1 MKMIKMIAG
10 RISRKFLIRIQST
23 WTNENPH
30 KKMIER
36 DLVLLAIWD
45 LMRIET
51 LLKTL
56 VQAKKP
62 LKNKSTREALI
73 HCYRIAVVIQGNI
86 CKMDPQLENQIWEE
100 EEELTDNPNSRIWI
114 LMSLTSIRELW
125 KKSSASIKAPF
136 NLMKTS

>member
-1 MKMIKMIAG
+1 MTG
-10 RISRKFLIRIQST
+10 GISRKFLIRIQST
-23 WTNENPH
+23 RANNNP
-30 KKMIER
+30 KKKLLER

-51 LLKTL
+51 ILKTL

-100 EEELTDNPNSRIWI
+100 EEILADNPNSRIWI
-114 LMSLTSIRELW
+114 LM
-125 KKSSASIKAPF
+125 
-136 NLMKTS
+136 

>member
-1 MKMIKMIAG
+1 MTGK
-10 RISRKFLIRIQST
+10 ISRKFLIRIKST
-23 WTNENPH
+23 RANNNPN
-30 KKMIER
+30 KKLLER

-45 LMRIET
+45 LLRIET
-51 LLKTL
+51 ILKTL

-62 LKNKSTREALI
+62 LENNSTREALI

-100 EEELTDNPNSRIWI
+100 VEILADNPNSRIWI
-114 LMSLTSIRELW
+114 LMSLTSIRKLW
-125 KKSSASIKAPF
+125 IKSSASIKAPF

>member
-1 MKMIKMIAG
+1 MTG

-23 WTNENPH
+23 RANNNP
-30 KKMIER
+30 KKKLLER

-51 LLKTL
+51 ILKTL

-73 HCYRIAVVIQGNI
+73 HCYRIAVVIQGNVW
-86 CKMDPQLENQIWEE
+86 KMDPQLENQIWEE
-100 EEELTDNPNSRIWI
+100 EEILADNPNSRIWI
-114 LMSLTSIRELW
+114 LMSLTSIRKLW
-125 KKSSASIKAPF
+125 MKSSASIKAPF

>member
-1 MKMIKMIAG
+1 MTG

-23 WTNENPH
+23 RANNNPN
-30 KKMIER
+30 KKLLER

-51 LLKTL
+51 ILKTL

-73 HCYRIAVVIQGNI
+73 HCYRIAVVIQGNVW
-86 CKMDPQLENQIWEE
+86 KMDPQLENQIWEE
-100 EEELTDNPNSRIWI
+100 EEILADNPNSRIWI
-114 LMSLTSIRELW
+114 LMSLTSIRKLW
-125 KKSSASIKAPF
+125 MKSSASIKAPF

>member
-1 MKMIKMIAG
+1 MTG

-23 WTNENPH
+23 RANNNL
-30 KKMIER
+30 KKKLLER

-51 LLKTL
+51 ILKTL

-73 HCYRIAVVIQGNI
+73 HCYRIAVVIQGNVW
-86 CKMDPQLENQIWEE
+86 KMDPQLENQIWEE
-100 EEELTDNPNSRIWI
+100 EEILTDNPNSRIWI
-114 LMSLTSIRELW
+114 LMSLTSIRKLW
-125 KKSSASIKAPF
+125 MKSSASIKAPF

>member
-1 MKMIKMIAG
+1 MTG
-10 RISRKFLIRIQST
+10 RISRKFLIRIQSARANNT
-23 WTNENPH
+23 P
-30 KKMIER
+30 KKKLLER

-51 LLKTL
+51 ILKTL

-73 HCYRIAVVIQGNI
+73 HCYRIAVVIQGNVW
-86 CKMDPQLENQIWEE
+86 KMDPQLENQIWEE
-100 EEELTDNPNSRIWI
+100 EEILADNPNSRIWI
-114 LMSLTSIRELW
+114 LMSLTSIRKLW
-125 KKSSASIKAPF
+125 MKSSASIKAPF